1 MVSCMQEALRARKRD
16 WLQEAAAI
24 FLAFDDKNGR
34 KLLRFKCD
42 TRDAAP
48 ACLDAEADP
57 TYLP

>member
-1 MVSCMQEALRARKRD
+1 MNSLRSWTPRREDGAFCVRHAQ
-16 WLQEAAAI
+16 LG
-24 FLAFDDKNGR
+24 FDDKNGR
-34 KLLRFKCD
+34 KRLRFKCD